1 MRFITLLLFIAIT
14 VLACENSDT
23 TAKKEEGGNQ
33 VTKENSDVDKNLPE
47 PIQKSGSGLLEFN
60 NGNKWLA
67 NPETSEGMLMMQIL
81 IKGFFETDEGN
92 RNYAELT
99 GELQYQCNY
108 IIKNCSMKGESHEQ
122 LHSVLHPI
130 LEEIKLAHNAPSYEE
145 ADASIQKV
153 NELVKEYFLYFEVKE
168 AV

>member
-1 MRFITLLLFIAIT
+1 
-14 VLACENSDT
+14 
-23 TAKKEEGGNQ
+23 
-33 VTKENSDVDKNLPE
+33 
-47 PIQKSGSGLLEFN
+47 
-60 NGNKWLA
+60 
-67 NPETSEGMLMMQIL
+67 MMQIL